1 MKVSFLGSGA
11 WATALANV
19 VSDNGHEV
27 LLYGVCEDEI
37 NDININHQNKKYFK
51 DVILNESI
59 KCTLNIIDV
68 LDSEVIVIA
77 VPSSQIRVVLNKIKD
92 KLVNKPIILN
102 VSKGFDKETFKR
114 LSEVIKEEISEDKIS
129 GVVTLIGPSYAEE
142 VVVKY
147 YTAISAVSSS
157 KEASEKIQVLFSN
170 NYFRVYTNEDEIGA
184 EVGALKMLSQLQ
196 VVFFGD

>member
-27 LLYGVCEDEI
+27 LLYGVCKEEI
-37 NDININHQNKKYFK
+37 DDININHQNKKYFK

-59 KCTLNIIDV
+59 KGTLNIIDV

-129 GVVTLIGPSYAEE
+129 GVVT
-142 VVVKY
+142 
-147 YTAISAVSSS
+147 
-157 KEASEKIQVLFSN
+157 
-170 NYFRVYTNEDEIGA
+170 
-184 EVGALKMLSQLQ
+184 
-196 VVFFGD
+196 